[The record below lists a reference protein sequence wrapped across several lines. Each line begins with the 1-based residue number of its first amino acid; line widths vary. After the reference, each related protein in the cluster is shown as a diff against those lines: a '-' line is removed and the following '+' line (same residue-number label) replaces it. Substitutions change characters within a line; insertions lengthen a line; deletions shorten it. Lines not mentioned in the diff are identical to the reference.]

1 MSTPRVPR
9 HTARPPVPA
18 NDNKTRHDD
27 LRAEVLIP
35 QDLPVTQAEIEVF
48 AVLLDDWD
56 SPAGNDNEGPVE

>member
-9 HTARPPVPA
+9 RAARLPVPA
-18 NDNKTRHDD
+18 NDNKPQHSG
-27 LRAEVLIP
+27 LRADVLIP

-56 SPAGNDNEGPVE
+56 CPAGNDNEGPAE